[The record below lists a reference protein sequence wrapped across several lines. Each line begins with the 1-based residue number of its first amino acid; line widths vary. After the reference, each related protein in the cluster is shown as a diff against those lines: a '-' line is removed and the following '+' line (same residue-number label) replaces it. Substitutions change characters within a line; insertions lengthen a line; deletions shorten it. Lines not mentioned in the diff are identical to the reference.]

1 MPGMNLTRAEARERA
16 DLISVESYDVS
27 LDLTRGDKVFGST
40 TAVKFSARPGS
51 STFIDAVTHK
61 VHSVMLNGI
70 ELDPAEVSDGI
81 RIQLPDLAAE
91 NNLLVVAEAPYMNT
105 GEGLHR
111 FVDPVDN
118 EVYLYTQFEVP
129 DSRRMFAVFEQP
141 DLKASFTFTVTAP
154 SHWDVVSNSPTPVP
168 IETIPGEGGGARSVW
183 EFAPTPR
190 LSSYVTALV
199 AGPYQS
205 VRSEVK
211 CADGRVV
218 PLGVFARKSLMQYLD
233 ADNIFELTRQGFE
246 FFEAQFGCPY
256 PFEKYDQL
264 FVPEFNAGAMENAG
278 AVTILEG
285 YVFRG
290 KVTGAQIER
299 RAITVLHE
307 LAHMWFGDLVTMRW
321 WNDLWLNES
330 FAEYMSHL
338 AAVENTEFD
347 HAWTTFASVEKSWA
361 YRQDQLPTTHPIFA
375 EINDLQDVE
384 VNFDGITYA
393 KGASVLRQLV
403 AWVGPE
409 QFMSG
414 VREYFS
420 KHAWKNTELSD
431 LMVELEKAS
440 GRDLDQWGRLWL
452 ETAGV
457 NTLTPDVAVDSTGAI
472 TSFAIVQ
479 SAVAEQPTIRPHR
492 LAVGFYNVTDGQLV
506 RVHREE
512 LDVDGERTE
521 VPALAGLQQPDLVL
535 LNDDDLAYAK
545 VRLDAKSLAT
555 ATAHLKDFRESLPRT
570 LVWGSAW
577 DAARDGE
584 SPARGYVELILANIA
599 SESDSS
605 VILVQL
611 RQLATTLTYYVA
623 EEHREKTSVAA
634 ADTLWDLAGAV
645 PAGSDAQL
653 QFVKSY
659 ALLARSD
666 SQLDTVSA
674 LLDGL
679 RRAGRAHRRPG
690 PAVGAARLAGGR
702 RTARP
707 GPDRCRTR
715 AGQHG
720 QRPERG
726 SPGHGGHSHG
736 RGKGCSLGVHRGQG
750 RILQRP
756 AGLRGG
762 GFHARA
768 GSGAA
773 GAVHGEV
780 LRRRSRHRCQP
791 HPRTRPADR
800 RRALPVAADH
810 PGNCGPDGRVPGRPA
825 RRQRRPAAHDAGKPR
840 RRGPRAAGPPGRR
853 RVATGVC
860 RTNRNPGAARCSSG
874 VPAFAVTRL
883 AA

>member
-1 MPGMNLTRAEARERA
+1 MPGMNLTRVEAKERA
-16 DLISVESYDVS
+16 QLISVESYDVS
-27 LDLTRGDKVFGST
+27 LDLTRGGDVFGSST
-40 TAVKFSARPGS
+40 TVKFSARPGS
-51 STFIDAVTHK
+51 TTFIDAVTSA
-61 VHSVMLNGI
+61 VHSITLNGRS
-70 ELDPAEVSDGI
+70 LDPATVADGV
-81 RIQLPDLAAE
+81 RIQLPDLGE
-91 NNLLVVAEAPYMNT
+91 QNELTVVADAPYMNT

-141 DLKASFTFTVTAP
+141 DLKAVFTFTVTAP
-154 SHWDVVSNSPTPVP
+154 SHWDVISNSPTPVP
-168 IETIPGEGGGARSVW
+168 VETTPGDDGGARSVW
-183 EFAPTPR
+183 SFSPTPR
-190 LSSYVTALV
+190 LSSYVTALI

-375 EINDLQDVE
+375 EINNLQDVE

-457 NTLTPDVAVDSTGAI
+457 NTLSPDVAVDSTGAI
-472 TSFAIVQ
+472 TAFSIVQ
-479 SAVAEQPTIRPHR
+479 TAVAEQPTIRPHR
-492 LAVGFYNVTDGQLV
+492 LAVGFYNLTDGQLV

-512 LDVDGERTE
+512 LDVDGERTD
-521 VPALAGLQQPDLVL
+521 VAALTGLQQPDLIL

-545 VRLDAKSLAT
+545 VRLDPKSLAT

-584 SPARGYVELILANIA
+584 TPARGYVELILANIA

-611 RQLATTLTYYVA
+611 RQLATTLSYYVA

-634 ADTLWDLAGAV
+634 ADTLWDLAGTV
-645 PAGSDAQL
+645 PPGSDAQL

-666 SQLDTVSA
+666 SQLDTVAA
-674 LLDGL
+674 LLDGSAELPGLTVDQDL
-679 RRAGRAHRRPG
+679 RWELLASL
-690 PAVGAARLAGGR
+690 VAGGR
-702 RTARP
+702 FGQDRIDTELARDNTANGQNAAALAKAAIPTAEAKAEAWESIVVKGELSNALQASAVAGFTRVLDPALLEPYTEKYFDAVPGIVANRTHALAQQIVVGLYP
-707 GPDRCRTR
+707 SLQTTQATVDRTDEFL
-715 AGQHG
+715 ATL
-720 QRPERG
+720 PVE
-726 SPGHGGHSHG
+726 S
-736 RGKGCSLGVHRGQG
+736 
-750 RILQRP
+750 
-756 AGLRGG
+756 
-762 GFHARA
+762 
-768 GSGAA
+768 AA
-773 GAVHGEV
+773 
-780 LRRRSRHRCQP
+780 LRRMMLENR
-791 HPRTRPADR
+791 DGVV
-800 RRALPVAADH
+800 RALRARQADV
-810 PGNCGPDGRVPGRPA
+810 G
-825 RRQRRPAAHDAGKPR
+825 
-840 RRGPRAAGPPGRR
+840 
-853 RVATGVC
+853 
-860 RTNRNPGAARCSSG
+860 
-874 VPAFAVTRL
+874 
-883 AA
+883 

>member
-1 MPGMNLTRAEARERA
+1 MNLTRAEARERA
-16 DLISVESYDVS
+16 ELIAVDSYDVS
-27 LDLTRGDKVFGST
+27 LDLTRGEKVFGST
-40 TAVKFSARPGS
+40 TAVKFTAKPGS
-51 STFIDAVTHK
+51 STFIDAVTHA
-61 VHSVMLNGI
+61 VHSVTLNGR

-91 NNLLVVAEAPYMNT
+91 NELLVVADAPYMNT

-141 DLKASFTFTVTAP
+141 DLKASFSFTVTAP

-168 IETIPGEGGGARSVW
+168 VETIPGEDGGARSVW

-190 LSSYVTALV
+190 LSSYVTALI

-211 CADGRVV
+211 SADGKVT

-233 ADNIFELTRQGFE
+233 ADNIFDLTRQGFE

-285 YVFRG
+285 YVFRS
-290 KVTGAQIER
+290 KVTDAQVER

-338 AAVENTEFD
+338 AAVENTKFD

-409 QFMSG
+409 EFMAG
-414 VREYFS
+414 VREYFR
-420 KHAWKNTELSD
+420 KHSWQNTELSD

-440 GRDLDQWGRLWL
+440 GRDLDHWGRLWL

-457 NTLTPDVAVDSTGAI
+457 NTLKPELSVGEDGAI
-472 TSFAIVQ
+472 SSFAILQ
-479 SAVAEQPTIRPHR
+479 SATEAQPTIRPHR
-492 LAVGFYNVTDGQLV
+492 LAVGFYNLDGAGKLE

-521 VPALAGLQQPDLVL
+521 VPALAGLAQPDLIL

-545 VRLDAKSLAT
+545 VRLDPKSLAT
-555 ATAHLKDFRESLPRT
+555 ATAHLKDFGQSLPRT

-584 SPARGYVELILANIA
+584 TPARGYVELILANIA
-599 SESDSS
+599 EESDSS

-611 RQLATTLTYYVA
+611 RQLATTLNFYVA
-623 EEHREKTSVAA
+623 AEHKDATATAA
-634 ADTLWDLAGAV
+634 ADRLWELASRV

-659 ALLARSD
+659 ALLARSAG
-666 SQLDTVSA
+666 QLDTVA
-674 LLDGL
+674 GLLDGSLELAGLTVDQDL
-679 RRAGRAHRRPG
+679 RWELIASL
-690 PAVGAARLAGGR
+690 VAGGR
-702 RTARP
+702 
-707 GPDRCRTR
+707 
-715 AGQHG
+715 AGQEKIDAELEHDNTATG
-720 QRPERG
+720 QNAAALAKAAIPTAEAKAAAWESIVVKGELSNALQGSAVAGFTRVLDTALLEPYAEKYFEAVPGIVKDRTHALAQQIVVGLYPAQLTTQATVDRTDEFLASLPEDSAALR
-726 SPGHGGHSHG
+726 
-736 RGKGCSLGVHRGQG
+736 RMMLENRDGV
-750 RILQRP
+750 
-756 AGLRGG
+756 
-762 GFHARA
+762 ARA
-768 GSGAA
+768 
-773 GAVHGEV
+773 
-780 LRRRSRHRCQP
+780 LRAR
-791 HPRTRPADR
+791 
-800 RRALPVAADH
+800 AAD
-810 PGNCGPDGRVPGRPA
+810 V
-825 RRQRRPAAHDAGKPR
+825 
-840 RRGPRAAGPPGRR
+840 
-853 RVATGVC
+853 
-860 RTNRNPGAARCSSG
+860 
-874 VPAFAVTRL
+874 
-883 AA
+883 

>member
-16 DLISVESYDVS
+16 DLIAVESYDVR
-27 LDLTRGDKVFGST
+27 LDLTRGGKVFGST
-40 TAVKFSARPGS
+40 TTVKFSAAPGS
-51 STFIDAVTHK
+51 SSFIDAVTET
-61 VHSVMLNGI
+61 VHSVTLNGR
-70 ELDPAEVSDGI
+70 ELDPAAVSDGI
-81 RIQLPDLAAE
+81 RIRLADLSAQNE
-91 NNLLVVAEAPYMNT
+91 LTVVADTPYMNT

-111 FVDPVDN
+111 FVDPVDG

-141 DLKASFTFTVTAP
+141 DLKATFKFTVTAP
-154 SHWDVVSNSPTPVP
+154 SHWDVVSNSPTPSPV
-168 IETIPGEGGGARSVW
+168 ETSPGADGGARSVW
-183 EFAPTPR
+183 EFTPTPR
-190 LSSYVTALV
+190 LSSYVTALI

-205 VRSEVK
+205 VRSDVTGS
-211 CADGRVV
+211 DGRVI

-290 KVTGAQIER
+290 KVPEAQVER

-338 AAVENTEFD
+338 AAVENTKFQS
-347 HAWTTFASVEKSWA
+347 AWTTFASVEKSWA

-414 VREYFS
+414 VREYFA
-420 KHAWKNTELSD
+420 KHAWGNTELGD
-431 LMVELEKAS
+431 LMSELEKAS
-440 GRDLDQWGRLWL
+440 GRDLDRWGRLWL

-457 NTLTPDVAVDSTGAI
+457 NTLQPELTVDADGTITG
-472 TSFAIVQ
+472 FAILQ
-479 SAVAEQPTIRPHR
+479 SAVAAQPTLRPHR
-492 LAVGFYNVTDGQLV
+492 LAVGFYDVTDDGKLE

-512 LDVDGERTE
+512 LDIDGERTE
-521 VPALAGLQQPDLVL
+521 VAALAGLRRPDLIL

-545 VRLDAKSLAT
+545 VRLDEKSLAT
-555 ATAHLKDFRESLPRT
+555 AKSHLKDFRESLPRT

-584 SPARGYVELILANIA
+584 TPARGYVDLILANIA

-611 RQLATTLTYYVA
+611 RQLATTLTFYVA
-623 EEHREKTSVAA
+623 GEHREATIVAA
-634 ADTLWDLAGAV
+634 GDRLWDLASTV
-645 PAGSDAQL
+645 PGGSDAQL
-653 QFVKSY
+653 QFIKSY
-659 ALLARSD
+659 ALLARSEQ
-666 SQLDTVSA
+666 QLDAVA
-674 LLDGL
+674 GLLDGSVALPGLTVDQDLRWELLAALVVGGRMGQEQIDAERQRDNTSSGQNAAALAKAAIPTPEAKAAAWESIVEKGELSNAIQASAVAGFTRVLDTELLEPYAGKYFDAVPGIVAQRTNALAQQIVVGLYPAQLTTQATVDRTDEFLAALPEDSAAL
-679 RRAGRAHRRPG
+679 RRMMLENR
-690 PAVGAARLAGGR
+690 
-702 RTARP
+702 
-707 GPDRCRTR
+707 D
-715 AGQHG
+715 
-720 QRPERG
+720 
-726 SPGHGGHSHG
+726 
-736 RGKGCSLGVHRGQG
+736 GV
-750 RILQRP
+750 
-756 AGLRGG
+756 
-762 GFHARA
+762 ARA
-768 GSGAA
+768 
-773 GAVHGEV
+773 
-780 LRRRSRHRCQP
+780 LRAR
-791 HPRTRPADR
+791 
-800 RRALPVAADH
+800 AAD
-810 PGNCGPDGRVPGRPA
+810 V
-825 RRQRRPAAHDAGKPR
+825 
-840 RRGPRAAGPPGRR
+840 
-853 RVATGVC
+853 
-860 RTNRNPGAARCSSG
+860 
-874 VPAFAVTRL
+874 
-883 AA
+883 

>member
-16 DLISVESYDVS
+16 NLISVDSYDVS
-27 LDLTRGDKVFGST
+27 LDLTQGDKVFGST

-61 VHSVMLNGI
+61 VHSVMLNGL
-70 ELDPAEVSDGI
+70 ELDPAEVSDGV
-81 RIQLPDLAAE
+81 RIQLPYLAAE
-91 NNLLVVAEAPYMNT
+91 NDLLVVAEAPYMNT

-154 SHWDVVSNSPTPVP
+154 SHWDLVSNSPTPVP
-168 IETIPGEGGGARSVW
+168 IETIPGEDGGARSVW
-183 EFAPTPR
+183 EFAATPR
-190 LSSYVTALV
+190 LSSYVTALI

-256 PFEKYDQL
+256 PFAKYDQL

-290 KVTGAQIER
+290 KVTGAQVER

-420 KHAWKNTELSD
+420 KHAWQNTELSD

-440 GRDLDQWGRLWL
+440 GRDLDEWGRLWL

-457 NTLTPDVAVDSTGAI
+457 NTLTPDVAVDSSGAI
-472 TSFAIVQ
+472 TSFSIVQ
-479 SAVAEQPTIRPHR
+479 SAVAEQPTLRPHR
-492 LAVGFYNVTDGQLV
+492 LAVGFYDVTDGQLV

-521 VPALAGLQQPDLVL
+521 VPALAGLRQPDLIL

-545 VRLDAKSLAT
+545 VRLDPKSLAT

-584 SPARGYVELILANIA
+584 TPARGYVELILANIA

-611 RQLATTLTYYVA
+611 RQLATTLSYYVA
-623 EEHREKTSVAA
+623 EEHREETSVAA
-634 ADTLWDLAGAV
+634 ADTLWDLAGSV

-653 QFVKSY
+653 QFVKSF

-666 SQLDTVSA
+666 GQLDTVSA
-674 LLDGL
+674 LLDGSASLAGLTVDQDL
-679 RRAGRAHRRPG
+679 RWELLASL
-690 PAVGAARLAGGR
+690 VAGGR
-702 RTARP
+702 
-707 GPDRCRTR
+707 
-715 AGQHG
+715 AGQDRIDAELERDNTANG
-720 QRPERG
+720 QNAAALAKAAIPTAEAKAAAWDSIVVKGELSNALQASAVAGFTRVLDPALLAPYTEKYFNAVPGIVASRTHALAQQIVVGLYPAHQTTQATVDRTDEFLAVLPEDSTALR
-726 SPGHGGHSHG
+726 
-736 RGKGCSLGVHRGQG
+736 RMMLENRDGV
-750 RILQRP
+750 
-756 AGLRGG
+756 
-762 GFHARA
+762 ARA
-768 GSGAA
+768 
-773 GAVHGEV
+773 
-780 LRRRSRHRCQP
+780 LRARE
-791 HPRTRPADR
+791 AD
-800 RRALPVAADH
+800 V
-810 PGNCGPDGRVPGRPA
+810 G
-825 RRQRRPAAHDAGKPR
+825 
-840 RRGPRAAGPPGRR
+840 
-853 RVATGVC
+853 
-860 RTNRNPGAARCSSG
+860 
-874 VPAFAVTRL
+874 
-883 AA
+883 

>member
-16 DLISVESYDVS
+16 ELIAVDSYEVE
-27 LDLTRGDKVFGST
+27 LDLTRGEKVFGTT
-40 TAVKFSARPGS
+40 TAVKFTAKPGS
-51 STFIDAVTHK
+51 STFIDAVTDA
-61 VHSVMLNGI
+61 VQSVTLNGR
-70 ELDPAEVSDGI
+70 ELDPAEVSDGV
-81 RIQLPDLAAE
+81 RIQLPDLEADNE
-91 NNLLVVAEAPYMNT
+91 LLVVAEAPYMNT

-111 FVDPVDN
+111 FVDPVDH

-141 DLKASFTFTVTAP
+141 DLKASFTFTVIAP
-154 SHWDVVSNSPTPVP
+154 SHWDVISNSPTPAPV
-168 IETIPGEGGGARSVW
+168 ETIPGTDGGARSVW
-183 EFAPTPR
+183 EFTPTPR
-190 LSSYVTALV
+190 LSSYVTALI

-205 VRSEVK
+205 VRSEVVS
-211 CADGRVV
+211 ADGKVT

-285 YVFRG
+285 YVFRS
-290 KVTGAQIER
+290 KVTDAQVER

-338 AAVENTEFD
+338 AAVENTAFD

-375 EINDLQDVE
+375 EINDLEDVE

-409 QFMSG
+409 EFMAG
-414 VREYFS
+414 VREYFR
-420 KHAWKNTELSD
+420 KHAWQNTELSD
-431 LMVELEKAS
+431 LMAELEKAS
-440 GRDLDQWGRLWL
+440 GRDLDEWGRLWL

-457 NTLTPDVAVDSTGAI
+457 NTLKPELSVGGDGTIS
-472 TSFAIVQ
+472 SFAILQ
-479 SAVAEQPTIRPHR
+479 SATEGQPTLRPHR
-492 LAVGFYNVTDGQLV
+492 LAVGFYNLNGSGKLE

-512 LDVDGERTE
+512 LDVDGGRTD
-521 VPALAGLQQPDLVL
+521 VPALAGLAQPDLIL

-545 VRLDAKSLAT
+545 VRLDPTSLAT
-555 ATAHLKDFRESLPRT
+555 ATAHLKDFSQSLPRT

-584 SPARGYVELILANIA
+584 TPARGYVELILANIA
-599 SESDSS
+599 EESDSS

-611 RQLATTLTYYVA
+611 RQLATTLNFYVA
-623 EEHREKTSVAA
+623 AEHKEATAVAA
-634 ADTLWDLAGAV
+634 ADRLWELASGV

-659 ALLARSD
+659 ALLARSA
-666 SQLDTVSA
+666 SQLDTVSG
-674 LLDGL
+674 LLEGSLTLEGL
-679 RRAGRAHRRPG
+679 
-690 PAVGAARLAGGR
+690 AVDQDLRWELITSLVAGGR
-702 RTARP
+702 
-707 GPDRCRTR
+707 
-715 AGQHG
+715 AGQEKIDAELEHDNTATG
-720 QRPERG
+720 QNAAALATAAIPTPEAKAAAWDSIVVKGELSNALQG
-726 SPGHGGHSHG
+726 SAVSGFTRVLDTSLLEPYAEKYFDAVPGIVKERTHALAQQIVVGLYPAQLTTQATVDRTDEFLAALPEDSAAL
-736 RGKGCSLGVHRGQG
+736 RRMMLENRDGV
-750 RILQRP
+750 
-756 AGLRGG
+756 
-762 GFHARA
+762 ARA
-768 GSGAA
+768 
-773 GAVHGEV
+773 
-780 LRRRSRHRCQP
+780 LR
-791 HPRTRPADR
+791 
-800 RRALPVAADH
+800 
-810 PGNCGPDGRVPGRPA
+810 A
-825 RRQRRPAAHDAGKPR
+825 RQADAG
-840 RRGPRAAGPPGRR
+840 
-853 RVATGVC
+853 
-860 RTNRNPGAARCSSG
+860 
-874 VPAFAVTRL
+874 
-883 AA
+883 

>member
-16 DLISVESYDVS
+16 ELIAVDSYEVE
-27 LDLTRGDKVFGST
+27 LDLTRGEKVFGTT
-40 TAVKFSARPGS
+40 TAVKFTATPGS
-51 STFIDAVTHK
+51 STFIDAVTDA
-61 VHSVMLNGI
+61 VQSVTLNGR

-81 RIQLPDLAAE
+81 RIQLPDLAADNE
-91 NNLLVVAEAPYMNT
+91 LLVVAEAPYMNT

-111 FVDPVDN
+111 FVDPVDH

-141 DLKASFTFTVTAP
+141 DLKASFTFTVIAP
-154 SHWDVVSNSPTPVP
+154 SHWDVISNSPTPVP
-168 IETIPGEGGGARSVW
+168 VETIPGTDGGARSVW
-183 EFAPTPR
+183 EFTPTPR
-190 LSSYVTALV
+190 LSSYVTALI

-205 VRSEVK
+205 VRSEVVS
-211 CADGRVV
+211 ADGKVT

-285 YVFRG
+285 YVFRS
-290 KVTGAQIER
+290 KVTDAQVER

-338 AAVENTEFD
+338 AAVENTRFD
-347 HAWTTFASVEKSWA
+347 RAWTTFASVEKSWA

-375 EINDLQDVE
+375 EINDLEDVE

-409 QFMSG
+409 QFMAG
-414 VREYFS
+414 VREYFR
-420 KHAWKNTELSD
+420 KHAWQNTELSD
-431 LMVELEKAS
+431 LMAELEKAS

-457 NTLTPDVAVDSTGAI
+457 NTLKPELAVGGDGTIS
-472 TSFAIVQ
+472 SFAILQ
-479 SAVAEQPTIRPHR
+479 SATEAQPTIRPHR
-492 LAVGFYNVTDGQLV
+492 LAVGFYNLTAAGKLE

-512 LDVDGERTE
+512 LDVDGGRTE
-521 VPALAGLQQPDLVL
+521 VPALAGLAQPDLIL

-545 VRLDAKSLAT
+545 VRLDPKSLAT
-555 ATAHLKDFRESLPRT
+555 ATAHLKDFSQSLPRT

-584 SPARGYVELILANIA
+584 TPARGYVELILANIA
-599 SESDSS
+599 EESDSS

-611 RQLATTLTYYVA
+611 RQLATTLNFYVA
-623 EEHREKTSVAA
+623 ADHKEATAVAA
-634 ADTLWDLAGAV
+634 ADRLWELASGV

-659 ALLARSD
+659 ALLARSAA
-666 SQLDTVSA
+666 T
-674 LLDGL
+674 
-679 RRAGRAHRRPG
+679 AGHRVRP
-690 PAVGAARLAGGR
+690 AGGR
-702 RTARP
+702 A
-707 GPDRCRTR
+707 
-715 AGQHG
+715 
-720 QRPERG
+720 
-726 SPGHGGHSHG
+726 
-736 RGKGCSLGVHRGQG
+736 
-750 RILQRP
+750 
-756 AGLRGG
+756 
-762 GFHARA
+762 
-768 GSGAA
+768 
-773 GAVHGEV
+773 
-780 LRRRSRHRCQP
+780 
-791 HPRTRPADR
+791 
-800 RRALPVAADH
+800 
-810 PGNCGPDGRVPGRPA
+810 
-825 RRQRRPAAHDAGKPR
+825 
-840 RRGPRAAGPPGRR
+840 
-853 RVATGVC
+853 
-860 RTNRNPGAARCSSG
+860 
-874 VPAFAVTRL
+874 
-883 AA
+883 

>member
-1 MPGMNLTRAEARERA
+1 MNLTRAEARERA
-16 DLISVESYDVS
+16 ALIDVESYEVS
-27 LDLTRGDKVFGST
+27 LDLTRGEKVFGST
-40 TAVKFSARPGS
+40 TAVKFTAKPGS
-51 STFIDAVTHK
+51 STFIDAVTHA
-61 VHSVMLNGI
+61 VHSVSLNGR
-70 ELDPAEVSDGI
+70 ELDPAEVSDGV
-81 RIQLPDLAAE
+81 RIQLPDLEAE
-91 NNLLVVAEAPYMNT
+91 NHLLVVAEAPYMNT

-168 IETIPGEGGGARSVW
+168 VETIPGEDGSARSVW
-183 EFAPTPR
+183 EFTPTPR
-190 LSSYVTALV
+190 LSSYVTALI

-205 VRSEVK
+205 VRSEVTS
-211 CADGRVV
+211 AEGRVT
-218 PLGVFARKSLMQYLD
+218 PLGIFARKSLMQYLD

-290 KVTGAQIER
+290 KVADAQVER

-338 AAVENTEFD
+338 AAVENTEFA
-347 HAWTTFASVEKSWA
+347 HAWTTFASMEKSWA

-409 QFMSG
+409 EFMSG

-420 KHAWKNTELSD
+420 KHAWQNTELSD
-431 LMVELEKAS
+431 LMAELEKAS
-440 GRDLDQWGRLWL
+440 GRDLEKWGQLWL

-457 NTLTPDVAVDSTGAI
+457 NTLTPEI
-472 TSFAIVQ
+472 TAAADGTISSFAIVQ
-479 SAVAEQPTIRPHR
+479 SAVESEPTLRPHR
-492 LAVGFYNVTDGQLV
+492 LAVGFYDLNSAGKLE

-521 VPALAGLQQPDLVL
+521 VPALAGLARPDLIL

-545 VRLDAKSLAT
+545 VRLDPTSLAT
-555 ATAHLKDFRESLPRT
+555 ATAHLKDFSQSLPRT

-584 SPARGYVELILANIA
+584 TPARGYVDLILANIA
-599 SESDSS
+599 EESDSS

-611 RQLATTLTYYVA
+611 RQLATTLAFYVA
-623 EEHREKTSVAA
+623 EEHKEATAVAA
-634 ADTLWDLAGAV
+634 ADTLWDLASTV

-659 ALLARSD
+659 ALLARSAG
-666 SQLDTVSA
+666 QLETVTG
-674 LLDGL
+674 LLDGSRMLDGLTVDQDL
-679 RRAGRAHRRPG
+679 RWELLACL
-690 PAVGAARLAGGR
+690 VAGGR
-702 RTARP
+702 
-707 GPDRCRTR
+707 
-715 AGQHG
+715 AGQERIDEELAHDNTSNG
-720 QRPERG
+720 QNAAALAKAAIPTAEAKAEAWESIVVKGDLSNALQGSAVTGFTRVLDTSLLEPYAEKYFEAVPEIVANRTHALAQQIVVGLYPALLTTQATVDRTDEFLASLPEG
-726 SPGHGGHSHG
+726 SS
-736 RGKGCSLGVHRGQG
+736 
-750 RILQRP
+750 
-756 AGLRGG
+756 A
-762 GFHARA
+762 
-768 GSGAA
+768 
-773 GAVHGEV
+773 
-780 LRRRSRHRCQP
+780 LRRMMLENRDGVVRSLRARQ
-791 HPRTRPADR
+791 AD
-800 RRALPVAADH
+800 V
-810 PGNCGPDGRVPGRPA
+810 G
-825 RRQRRPAAHDAGKPR
+825 
-840 RRGPRAAGPPGRR
+840 
-853 RVATGVC
+853 
-860 RTNRNPGAARCSSG
+860 
-874 VPAFAVTRL
+874 
-883 AA
+883 

>member
-1 MPGMNLTRAEARERA
+1 
-16 DLISVESYDVS
+16 
-27 LDLTRGDKVFGST
+27 
-40 TAVKFSARPGS
+40 
-51 STFIDAVTHK
+51 VTHA
-61 VHSVMLNGI
+61 VHSVSLNGR

-91 NNLLVVAEAPYMNT
+91 NHLLVVADAPYMNT

-154 SHWDVVSNSPTPVP
+154 SHWDLVSNSPTPVP
-168 IETIPGEGGGARSVW
+168 VQTLPGEDGGARSVW
-183 EFAPTPR
+183 EFTPTPR
-190 LSSYVTALV
+190 LSSYVTALI

-205 VRSEVK
+205 VRSEVTS
-211 CADGRVV
+211 AEGRVT
-218 PLGVFARKSLMQYLD
+218 PLGIFARKSLMQYLD

-290 KVTGAQIER
+290 KVTDAQVER

-409 QFMSG
+409 EFMSG

-420 KHAWKNTELSD
+420 KHAWQNTELSD
-431 LMVELEKAS
+431 LMAELEKAS
-440 GRDLDQWGRLWL
+440 GRDLEKWGQLWL

-457 NTLTPDVAVDSTGAI
+457 NTLTPEISADADGTIG
-472 TSFAIVQ
+472 SFAIVQ
-479 SAVAEQPTIRPHR
+479 SAIESEPTLRPHR
-492 LAVGFYNVTDGQLV
+492 LAVGFYNLNGAGKLE
-506 RVHREE
+506 RVHRVE
-512 LDVDGERTE
+512 LDVDGERTD
-521 VPALAGLQQPDLVL
+521 VPALAGLAQPDLVL

-545 VRLDAKSLAT
+545 VRLDPKSLAT
-555 ATAHLKDFRESLPRT
+555 ATAHLKDFSQSLPRT

-584 SPARGYVELILANIA
+584 SPARGYVDLILANIA
-599 SESDSS
+599 EESDSS

-611 RQLATTLTYYVA
+611 RQLATTLTFYVA
-623 EEHREKTSVAA
+623 EEHKEATAVAA
-634 ADTLWDLAGAV
+634 TDRLWDLASSV

-659 ALLARSD
+659 ALLARSAG
-666 SQLDTVSA
+666 QLDTVSG
-674 LLDGL
+674 LLDGSLTLDGLSVDQDL
-679 RRAGRAHRRPG
+679 RWELLASL
-690 PAVGAARLAGGR
+690 VAGGR
-702 RTARP
+702 
-707 GPDRCRTR
+707 
-715 AGQHG
+715 AGQERIDEELAHDNTSNG
-720 QRPERG
+720 QNAAALAKAAIPTPEAKAEAWESIVVKGDLSNALQG
-726 SPGHGGHSHG
+726 SAVAGFTRVLDTSLLEPYAEKYFEAVPGIMANRTHALASQIVVGLYPAQLTTQATVD
-736 RGKGCSLGVHRGQG
+736 RTDEFLASL
-750 RILQRP
+750 P
-756 AGLRGG
+756 EDSSA
-762 GFHARA
+762 
-768 GSGAA
+768 
-773 GAVHGEV
+773 
-780 LRRRSRHRCQP
+780 LRRMMLENRDGVERSLRARQ
-791 HPRTRPADR
+791 AD
-800 RRALPVAADH
+800 V
-810 PGNCGPDGRVPGRPA
+810 G
-825 RRQRRPAAHDAGKPR
+825 
-840 RRGPRAAGPPGRR
+840 
-853 RVATGVC
+853 
-860 RTNRNPGAARCSSG
+860 
-874 VPAFAVTRL
+874 
-883 AA
+883 

>member
-1 MPGMNLTRAEARERA
+1 MNLTRAEARERA
-16 DLISVESYDVS
+16 ELIAVESYEVS
-27 LDLTRGDKVFGST
+27 LDLTRGEKFFGST
-40 TAVKFSARPGS
+40 TAVKFSATPGS
-51 STFIDAVTHK
+51 STFIDAVTHA
-61 VHSVMLNGI
+61 VHSVTLNGR

-81 RIQLPDLAAE
+81 RIQLPELAAE
-91 NNLLVVAEAPYMNT
+91 NNLLVVADAPYMNT

-154 SHWDVVSNSPTPVP
+154 SHWDLISNSPTPVP
-168 IETIPGEGGGARSVW
+168 VETIPGVDGGARSVW
-183 EFAPTPR
+183 EFTPTPP
-190 LSSYVTALV
+190 LSSYVTALI

-205 VRSEVK
+205 VRSEVTSANGK
-211 CADGRVV
+211 VT
-218 PLGVFARKSLMQYLD
+218 PLGIFARKSLMKYLD

-285 YVFRG
+285 YVFRS
-290 KVTGAQIER
+290 KVTDAQVER

-338 AAVENTEFD
+338 AAVENTTFD

-409 QFMSG
+409 EFMAG

-420 KHAWKNTELSD
+420 KHAWQNTELSD
-431 LMVELEKAS
+431 LMAELEKAS

-457 NTLTPDVAVDSTGAI
+457 NTLEPELAVGEDGRIS
-472 TSFAIVQ
+472 SFTIVQ
-479 SAVAEQPTIRPHR
+479 SATEDQPTIRPHR
-492 LAVGFYNVTDGQLV
+492 LAVGFYNLTAAGKLE

-512 LDVDGERTE
+512 LDVDGERTL
-521 VPALAGLQQPDLVL
+521 VPALAGLSQPDLIL

-545 VRLDAKSLAT
+545 VRLDPKSLAT
-555 ATAHLKDFRESLPRT
+555 ATAHLKDFSQSLPRT

-584 SPARGYVELILANIA
+584 TPARGYVELILANIA
-599 SESDSS
+599 EESDSS

-611 RQLATTLTYYVA
+611 RQLATTLNFYVA
-623 EEHREKTSVAA
+623 EAHKEATAAAA
-634 ADTLWDLAGAV
+634 ADRLWELASSV

-659 ALLARSD
+659 ALLARSAG
-666 SQLDTVSA
+666 QLDTVSG
-674 LLDGL
+674 LLEGTLTLGGL
-679 RRAGRAHRRPG
+679 TVDQDLRWELIASLVTGGRAGRDRIDAELEHDNTATGQNAAALAKAAIPTAEAKAAAWESIVVKGELSNALQGSAVTGFTRVLDTALLAPYAEKYFEAVPGIVRGRTHALAQQIVVGLYPAQLTTQATVDRTDEFLASLPEDSTALRRMMLEN
-690 PAVGAARLAGGR
+690 R
-702 RTARP
+702 
-707 GPDRCRTR
+707 D
-715 AGQHG
+715 
-720 QRPERG
+720 
-726 SPGHGGHSHG
+726 
-736 RGKGCSLGVHRGQG
+736 GV
-750 RILQRP
+750 
-756 AGLRGG
+756 
-762 GFHARA
+762 ARA
-768 GSGAA
+768 
-773 GAVHGEV
+773 
-780 LRRRSRHRCQP
+780 LRARQ
-791 HPRTRPADR
+791 AD
-800 RRALPVAADH
+800 V
-810 PGNCGPDGRVPGRPA
+810 
-825 RRQRRPAAHDAGKPR
+825 DA
-840 RRGPRAAGPPGRR
+840 
-853 RVATGVC
+853 
-860 RTNRNPGAARCSSG
+860 
-874 VPAFAVTRL
+874 
-883 AA
+883 